1 MGTNDR
7 KKSGKIF
14 TGSRLIV
21 DGQGNSGVL
30 KNKIGRFADI
40 LKTVNDGPGPA
51 LTPTPSITPSVTPTP
66 SITPSITPT
75 PSITSSNITTN
86 TPTPTNTLTPTP
98 TPSITPTISITPS
111 FTPTVTP
118 TITPTGT
125 QSVAV
130 INIQVAYDA
139 ALPPMSGTVW
149 YAISPTPESTL
160 PVPTGLTWVQ
170 LNTVL
175 ELTSCDSYTNF
186 GPVSSPVGQYVYFE
200 VRDVSS
206 TNAYECGA
214 AFSDPCIFTVPTQ
227 YSVGIFISSAIVTNY
242 KLKVK
247 NPISTVPV

>member
-1 MGTNDR
+1 
-7 KKSGKIF
+7 
-14 TGSRLIV
+14 
-21 DGQGNSGVL
+21 
-30 KNKIGRFADI
+30 
-40 LKTVNDGPGPA
+40 
-51 LTPTPSITPSVTPTP
+51 
-66 SITPSITPT
+66 
-75 PSITSSNITTN
+75 
-86 TPTPTNTLTPTP
+86 
-98 TPSITPTISITPS
+98 
-111 FTPTVTP
+111 
-118 TITPTGT
+118 
-125 QSVAV
+125 
-130 INIQVAYDA
+130 
-139 ALPPMSGTVW
+139 MSGTVW